1 MSWESR
7 CIKKLMGWCPV
18 CKNMAPKIESPF
30 ISENWIPVSG
40 KTGNLPELRISNV
53 VFPANVA
60 LIMTFLMISFN
71 LLLFLRYLW
80 GMPLFL
86 AVLFLLSF
94 SCYLLAFKTYN
105 SVILVDK
112 LGVHLQA
119 FRFKKLIPYN
129 NIESITVSRIN
140 KKSKKIYF
148 LLIIL
153 GFAICGFVVYMAVVK
168 GEWNGFLLWIF
179 LLPFVLITEWK
190 QKTRFWNGNT
200 RLHIKTRHKKWYEW
214 TWASYNSMITDEAS
228 AAEMNSYIK
237 RHCEGL

>member
-1 MSWESR
+1 MSRESR
-7 CIKKLMGWCPV
+7 YIKKLMGWCPV
-18 CKNMAPKIESPF
+18 CKSMAPKIESPF

-40 KTGNLPELRISNV
+40 KTRNLPELRTSNV

-86 AVLFLLSF
+86 AVLFLLSC
-94 SCYLLAFKTYN
+94 SCYLLALKTYD
-105 SVILVDK
+105 SAVLVDE

-153 GFAICGFVVYMAVVK
+153 GIVICGFLSFMAVVK
-168 GEWNGFLLWIF
+168 GEGNILLQWVS

-214 TWASYNSMITDEAS
+214 TWASYNSMITDEVL
-228 AAEMNSYIK
+228 AAEIK
-237 RHCEGL
+237 SSIERHCEDA